1 MAEQGAKYLVTQDF
15 VAILTRFAEL
25 VAENTNELCKLD
37 SQFGDGDH
45 GTTMK
50 RGTNAAQQK
59 IRTSHPEQIDKL
71 LSGYAMAMLGS
82 MGGASGPIF
91 SSLFQGMSV
100 AATGQ
105 TKLDTKGVVSIF
117 EQALEKVTRVGKA
130 AEGDKTLVDSL
141 APAVRAARAELEN
154 GGDLSKIL
162 ASAHKAALEG
172 VINTRDMVAKKGRAR
187 YAGER
192 SLGHEDAGAVTISLM
207 FQAFS
212 DHLNKRGQHA

>member
-1 MAEQGAKYLVTQDF
+1 LSEHDVKYLAVTDF
-15 VAILTRFAEL
+15 VSILTRFAEL
-25 VAENTNELCKLD
+25 ITENTNELCKLD
-37 SQFGDGDH
+37 SVFGDGDH

-50 RGTNAAQQK
+50 RGTTAAQEK
-59 IRTSHPEQIDKL
+59 IRTSPPEQIDKL
-71 LSGYAMAMLGS
+71 LSAYAMAMLGS

-105 TKLDTKGVVSIF
+105 TKLDTKGIVSIF
-117 EQALEKVTRVGKA
+117 EQALEKVTSIGKA
-130 AEGDKTLVDSL
+130 VEGEKTLVDSL
-141 APAVRAARAELEN
+141 APAVRAARAEQEN
-154 GGDLSKIL
+154 GSDLSKIL

-172 VINTRDMVAKKGRAR
+172 VINTRGMIAKKGRAR

-207 FQAFS
+207 FQSFS
-212 DHLNKRGQHA
+212 DHFNK

>member
-1 MAEQGAKYLVTQDF
+1 MPEQVTKHLVVKDF

-25 VAENTNELCKLD
+25 IAENTNALCKLD
-37 SQFGDGDH
+37 SVFGDGDH

-59 IRTSHPEQIDKL
+59 VCTSPPEQIDKL

-91 SSLFQGMSV
+91 SSLFLGMSV
-100 AATGQ
+100 AAAGQ
-105 TKLDTKGVVSIF
+105 TKLDTIGMVNIF
-117 EQALEKVTRVGKA
+117 EQALKKVTSLGKA
-130 AEGDKTLVDSL
+130 VEGDKTLVDSL
-141 APAVRAARAELEN
+141 APAVRAARAEQEN

-172 VINTRDMVAKKGRAR
+172 VINTRDMIAKKGRAR

-192 SLGHEDAGAVTISLM
+192 SLGHEDAGATTISLM

-212 DHLNKRGQHA
+212 DHVNKRGQHA